1 MKKNQDYKNEALAAL
16 KGNWAPAVVSSIV
29 IFALAIVLVI
39 PSAVLEGAAQAVMG
53 LGHATSVTTAVGLV
67 SFVLMLI
74 LPVLVY
80 YPLCYVGYSNAY
92 KQLLV
97 SGDDRITSNMFSNT
111 FKGYWRNVWSGFL
124 MVLFVYLWMLLL
136 IIPGIIKA
144 FAYAMTPYILKDNP
158 ELSANQAMN
167 LSVKMMKGHKFDLF
181 YLYLSF
187 IGWGFLSMLTLG
199 LGYLWLMPYMYA
211 SMAAFY
217 QDVKNEFISTDN
229 TIINN

>member
-1 MKKNQDYKNEALAAL
+1 MKKNQDYKNDALAAL
-16 KGNWAPAVVSSIV
+16 RGNWAPAVVSSIV
-29 IFALAIVLVI
+29 VFAFAILLVI
-39 PSAVLEGAAQAVMG
+39 PSAVFDAVVHAAVILGNATTCTTIIG
-53 LGHATSVTTAVGLV
+53 LT
-67 SFVLMLI
+67 SFVLI
-74 LPVLVY
+74 LLLPMFFY
-80 YPLCYVGYSNAY
+80 YPLCYIGYSNAF

-97 SGDDRITSNMFSNT
+97 SGDDKLTSNMFSNT
-111 FKGYWRNVWSGFL
+111 FKGYWRNVWGGFL
-124 MVLFVYLWMLLL
+124 MVLFVYLWMLLF

-187 IGWGFLSMLTLG
+187 IGWGILSVFTLG
-199 LGYLWLMPYMYA
+199 LGYLWLMPYMYT

-217 QDVKNEFISTDN
+217 QDVKNDYIT
-229 TIINN
+229 NNN